1 MKAISVKQPW
11 AELIASGR
19 KTIEL
24 RTWSRAYRGEL
35 LIVSGLRFDARGA
48 HFDVDGPR
56 GVAVCVVEL
65 VDVRPATFGDSQA
78 ACFGVDVD
86 AFIRAD
92 KTLFAWALAN
102 PRRVAPAPVR
112 GALGLFN
119 VDLAARP

>member
-1 MKAISVKQPW
+1 VKQPW

-24 RTWSRAYRGEL
+24 RTWSRAHRGDL

-56 GVAVCVVEL
+56 GVAVCAVEL
-65 VDVRPATFGDSQA
+65 VDVRPATFGDSEA

-86 AFIRAD
+86 TFIRAD
-92 KTLFAWALAN
+92 KNLFAWVLAN
-102 PRRVAPAPVR
+102 RRRVDPQSVR
-112 GALGLFN
+112 GVLGLFD
-119 VDLAARP
+119 VELT